1 MVHFSDEKTCC
12 REILSMA
19 REEPLQHTSGVIRA
33 LISACVS
40 IQIPVKLGV
49 KFVMQTAAMT
59 WSVDHMFCNFEIG
72 ITVFLWPKFDCVA
85 LFLLQW
91 LLGVEKPGRV
101 PDEEEKQFL
110 AILRELL
117 FEASAA
123 DSEQLLAARF
133 LKVIYSVDT
142 LHIWG
147 CKFRWETFL

>member
-1 MVHFSDEKTCC
+1 MVHFSDDQTCC
-12 REILSMA
+12 EEILRMV
-19 REEPLQHTSGVIRA
+19 REEPLQQTTGVARA
-33 LISACVS
+33 LVSACVS

-72 ITVFLWPKFDCVA
+72 THLIGPNSNRKA

-91 LLGVEKPGRV
+91 LLGVEKPGHL
-101 PDEEEKQFL
+101 PSEEEEEFL

-123 DSEQLLAARF
+123 DNKQSLAARF

-147 CKFRWETFL
+147 CIP